1 MQMMHA
7 VVQAAKV
14 QGVVF
19 IDIYIYILLGCIF
32 MKTMESAKQRPL
44 KGKNIHNFTFR
55 ISRMFHI
62 LQKQCLWS
70 CSNPT

>member
-1 MQMMHA
+1 MMHA

-19 IDIYIYILLGCIF
+19 IDILFFISI
-32 MKTMESAKQRPL
+32 KTMESAKQRPL

-55 ISRMFHI
+55 ISAPDSSSLVSFFNH
-62 LQKQCLWS
+62 
-70 CSNPT
+70 

>member
-19 IDIYIYILLGCIF
+19 IDIYIYITGVYIYENHGIC
-32 MKTMESAKQRPL
+32 KTKTTQRQEYP
-44 KGKNIHNFTFR
+44 
-55 ISRMFHI
+55 
-62 LQKQCLWS
+62 
-70 CSNPT
+70 